1 MTHVLDA
8 DIQAMLDER
17 ARTMAEFT
25 PDHRPLLLYAIYRA
39 DLEMPP
45 GKLSAQC
52 GHAFQDARDAA
63 ILERPD
69 VAAQY
74 KGTGHGTKVCMYAKN
89 QHQLL
94 RAYRDAKAL
103 GLPCALVI
111 DRGHKLPPHFDGN
124 PIITAVGIG
133 PVYQDEV
140 KDITK
145 RYTLAPMKVE
155 TTETKSRAVEEEL
168 SGEQHAELEALRR
181 GRPAECRFFAAG
193 DEYLTADR
201 GWADIPEEL
210 FGKPIPQGYTLRRVM
225 RF

>member
-1 MTHVLDA
+1 MTPTLDP

-17 ARTMAEFT
+17 ARTMAEFI
-25 PDHRPLLLYAIYRA
+25 PNHRPLLLYAIYRA

-45 GKLSAQC
+45 GKLAAQC

-69 VAAQY
+69 IAAQY

-94 RAYRDAKAL
+94 RAYREAKAL

-155 TTETKSRAVEEEL
+155 ENEHEA
-168 SGEQHAELEALRR
+168 QAPAELTEEQQAEREALR
-181 GRPAECRFFAAG
+181 GGQPPECRFFAVG

-210 FGKPIPQGYTLRRVM
+210 FGKPIPAGYTLRRVM

>member
-1 MTHVLDA
+1 MNQALDP

-17 ARTMAEFT
+17 ASTMAEFT
-25 PDHRPLLLYAIYRA
+25 PNHRPLLVYAIYRA

-45 GKLSAQC
+45 GKLAAQC
-52 GHAFQDARDAA
+52 GHAFQDARDVA
-63 ILERPD
+63 IVERPD
-69 VAAQY
+69 IAAQY

-111 DRGHKLPPHFDGN
+111 DRGHKLPPHFTGA

-133 PVYQDEV
+133 PVYADEV
-140 KDITK
+140 KGITK
-145 RYTLAPMKVE
+145 RYTLAPM
-155 TTETKSRAVEEEL
+155 RVEEAAPTGPDE
-168 SGEQHAELEALRR
+168 EQQAELDSLR
-181 GRPAECRFFAAG
+181 GRHPAESRFFAVG
-193 DEYLTADR
+193 DEYLTADH
-201 GWADIPEEL
+201 GWADIPEDL
-210 FGKPIPQGYTLRRVM
+210 FGKPIPTGYTIRRVM